1 MVAGNFKSKISNLAD
16 ACTLSVPTVITGD
29 NYSMDTPNPS
39 DGVTVPLLFDGQPL
53 WVALIIH
60 T

>member
-1 MVAGNFKSKISNLAD
+1 
-16 ACTLSVPTVITGD
+16 
-29 NYSMDTPNPS
+29 MDTPNPS